1 MKDFL
6 KTLRLIWQY
15 NYFKIILLSIIYLS
29 CIVFNNSEPNI
40 YEMEVKDVVTKGETY
55 YITSYGSEIKSIQHK
70 DISKE
75 LNGDKKFKK
84 GEHFKYYSNNG
95 WTVAS
100 IIFIIIFTISFI
112 ISLFDQYGDWV
123 GFRIKDIKIELFGD
137 KVEIHESED
146 GILMYVYNNRVFYN
160 GNRYDRLSNLRL
172 YDSYKIGSKNSYP
185 IFIEKV
191 KNKSEKKKATK
202 KARNQEEK
210 IKEIMKFLDD

>member
-15 NYFKIILLSIIYLS
+15 NYFKIIFLSIIYLS

-40 YEMEVKDVVTKGETY
+40 YKMEVKDVVTKGETTY
-55 YITSYGSEIKSIQHK
+55 YITSYGSEIESIKHES
-70 DISKE
+70 ISKE

-84 GEHFKYYSNNG
+84 GEYFKYYSTSG
-95 WTVAS
+95 WSIVS
-100 IIFIIIFTISFI
+100 IIFVTIFTIMFI
-112 ISLFDQYGDWV
+112 VSLFDEYGDWK
-123 GFRIKDIKIELFGD
+123 GFKIRDIKIELFGD

-146 GILMYVYNNRVFYN
+146 GSLMYVYNNRVFYT
-160 GNRYDRLSNLRL
+160 GNRYDRLSNTRL
-172 YDSYKIGSKNSYP
+172 YDSYKIGNKNNYP

-191 KNKSEKKKATK
+191 KNKSEKKK
-202 KARNQEEK
+202 KANQEEK